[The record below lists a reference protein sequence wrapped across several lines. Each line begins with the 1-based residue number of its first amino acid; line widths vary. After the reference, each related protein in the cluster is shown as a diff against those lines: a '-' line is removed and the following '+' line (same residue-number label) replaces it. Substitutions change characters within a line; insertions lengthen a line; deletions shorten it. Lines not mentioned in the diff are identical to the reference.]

1 MMTDKEVRALQ
12 PEDKRYMRSIGDG
25 LYIEVVPAGHKYW
38 WLSFMKNNKRR
49 KFLQG
54 KYPDLSLKEARIA
67 CAEKR
72 RSVDISLGDVPNN
85 LKFSELVWDW
95 YKVRIAPK
103 AQSYLRTVA
112 GRIRQYV
119 LPPFANRSAADIK
132 PGEITAVIKEIQE
145 KVHIPLKINT
155 STVSD

>member
-1 MMTDKEVRALQ
+1 MKPGGTIGGTIKRKNGFVVPFENRIGVLRSIRGDFMLTDKEVRALL
-12 PEDKRYMRSIGDG
+12 PTDTRYMRSIGDG

-38 WLSFMKNNKRR
+38 WLSFKKNNKRR
-49 KFLQG
+49 KFLLG

-95 YKVRIAPK
+95 FKVKIAPK
-103 AQSYLRTVA
+103 TRSYSRTVE
-112 GRIRQYV
+112 GRIQ
-119 LPPFANRSAADIK
+119 
-132 PGEITAVIKEIQE
+132 
-145 KVHIPLKINT
+145 
-155 STVSD
+155 